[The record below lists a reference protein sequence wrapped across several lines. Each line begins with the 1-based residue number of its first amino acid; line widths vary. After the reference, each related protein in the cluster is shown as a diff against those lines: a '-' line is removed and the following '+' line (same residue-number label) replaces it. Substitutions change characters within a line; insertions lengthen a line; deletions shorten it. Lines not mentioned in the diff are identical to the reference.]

1 MRLARLKDDCCDIG
15 RLGPYWIFNR
25 RVSSGWWDVPFLPIS
40 AGGTRSDRMA
50 RLLCHVERMGRHVGT
65 LSLNRGKRFRRSTS
79 PEANDFNLMT
89 GESQKCRGI
98 FITLAPR
105 PLGFKDY

>member
-1 MRLARLKDDCCDIG
+1 MRRDLVAEWREAY
-15 RLGPYWIFNR
+15 P
-25 RVSSGWWDVPFLPIS
+25 PLP
-40 AGGTRSDRMA
+40 
-50 RLLCHVERMGRHVGT
+50 
-65 LSLNRGKRFRRSTS
+65 S

-98 FITLAPR
+98 FITLAPL